1 MPPND
6 TKPRPIS
13 EVARDLDIPR
23 AYIEGWLKRG
33 ELDVIPF
40 GRQRLRLVRLADV
53 RELMTGTPPPA
64 KKVAANNS
72 LPASSFGR
80 R

>member
-1 MPPND
+1 VPPND

-13 EVARDLDIPR
+13 EVARDLGIPR

-33 ELDVIPF
+33 ELDAIPF
-40 GRQRLRLVRLADV
+40 GRHRLRLVRPADV

-64 KKVAANNS
+64 KKVATCNS
-72 LPASSFGR
+72 LPPSSSAR

>member
-1 MPPND
+1 VPPTD

-13 EVARDLDIPR
+13 EVARDLGIPR
-23 AYIEGWLKRG
+23 SYIAGWLKRG
-33 ELDVIPF
+33 ELEAIPF
-40 GRQRLRLVRLADV
+40 GRQRLRLVRPADV

-64 KKVAANNS
+64 QEVAGNNS
-72 LPASSFGR
+72 LPVSSSAR